1 MHNVNTQ
8 NGDWDFY
15 LGNCPNYLY
24 YVLYYLSPNQVAYD
38 EVILGQGNIT
48 LSAEYVEIKN
58 STAVPLGTTLTIGN

>member
-1 MHNVNTQ
+1 MKRLFLIISLPLLLVHNVNSQ
-8 NGDWDFY
+8 NG
-15 LGNCPNYLY
+15 
-24 YVLYYLSPNQVAYD
+24 

>member
-1 MHNVNTQ
+1 MKRLL
-8 NGDWDFY
+8 NG
-15 LGNCPNYLY
+15 
-24 YVLYYLSPNQVAYD
+24 